1 MRIAIIDDLLTDLEY
16 LRSNVCRWADEH
28 AVPLIPGP
36 ALFENGE
43 TFLEQFQKDRYDI
56 IFLDIFMEGMNG
68 MDTARRIRE
77 CDDACRLVFTTT
89 SAEYAVDSNE
99 VDSSYY
105 LVKPYSYEKL
115 SLALDRCSAAF
126 LEQGQFIIVPDR
138 GTDRKLFLHPIT
150 WTEYADRRILV
161 HMRDGTTLTVSMNQ
175 GEFAEQL
182 LKYPYFCDCMKGILV
197 NFEAVVKLYSDHFL
211 LKDGT
216 LVPISR
222 LKYRNVRE
230 QFSDYSLAHARGG
243 Y

>member
-1 MRIAIIDDLLTDLEY
+1 MRIAIIDDFLTDLEY
-16 LRSNVCRWADEH
+16 LRSNVCRWADEY

-89 SAEYAVDSNE
+89 SAEYAVDSYE

-126 LEQGQFIIVPDR
+126 LEQGQFIIVPGR
-138 GTDRKLFLHPIT
+138 
-150 WTEYADRRILV
+150 
-161 HMRDGTTLTVSMNQ
+161 
-175 GEFAEQL
+175 
-182 LKYPYFCDCMKGILV
+182 
-197 NFEAVVKLYSDHFL
+197 
-211 LKDGT
+211 
-216 LVPISR
+216 
-222 LKYRNVRE
+222 
-230 QFSDYSLAHARGG
+230 
-243 Y
+243 

>member
-89 SAEYAVDSNE
+89 SAEYAVDSYE

-115 SLALDRCSAAF
+115 SLALTVAARLF
-126 LEQGQFIIVPDR
+126 WNRDNSLLCRTGEQTGNSFC
-138 GTDRKLFLHPIT
+138 
-150 WTEYADRRILV
+150 
-161 HMRDGTTLTVSMNQ
+161 TLSP
-175 GEFAEQL
+175 G
-182 LKYPYFCDCMKGILV
+182 
-197 NFEAVVKLYSDHFL
+197 
-211 LKDGT
+211 
-216 LVPISR
+216 
-222 LKYRNVRE
+222 RNT
-230 QFSDYSLAHARGG
+230 QTAGSWCI
-243 Y
+243 